1 MDWGA
6 IPQFLAGGLAI
17 GAVYGLI
24 GVGFS
29 LIYSTSKVINFAQ
42 GEFVVYGGLATVS
55 LTLFDLPA
63 SIALPLALAA
73 SIVMGGALQ
82 GLLSTARKGSNEL
95 TYIMTTIGVAIALQG
110 LAHQIWGTDYRTYA
124 LYPQGAIKVLGASV
138 NYATITILVMTAVVC
153 MTLWVFLFRTMI
165 GKAMRACANDSRA
178 AQTVGIRPRR
188 MVLLAYVA
196 GAAIGGLAGMLITPS
211 QMMSYDNG
219 VILAIKGF
227 TAAIVGGLANPFGA
241 VIGGLV
247 LGLLEGLGVGLISS
261 DLQNAYAFITL
272 LLILLIRPQ
281 GLFGRA
287 EPGSARLS
295 CVLLLRL
302 RG

>member
-63 SIALPLALAA
+63 SIALPLSLTA
-73 SIVMGGALQ
+73 SIAMGGALQ
-82 GLLSTARKGSNEL
+82 GLLSTARQGSNEL

-124 LYPQGAIKVLGASV
+124 LYPQGAIKALGASV
-138 NYATITILVMTAVVC
+138 NYATITILAMTAVVC
-153 MTLWVFLFRTMI
+153 MALWVFLFRTMI
-165 GKAMRACANDSRA
+165 GKAMRACANDGRA
-178 AQTVGIRPRR
+178 AQAVGIRPRR
-188 MVLLAYVA
+188 MVLLAYAVS
-196 GAAIGGLAGMLITPS
+196 AAIGGLAGALITPS

-241 VIGGLV
+241 VVGGLV

-261 DLQNAYAFITL
+261 DLQNAYAFFTL
-272 LLILLIRPQ
+272 LLILLVRPQ

-287 EPGSARLS
+287 KPESAR
-295 CVLLLRL
+295 
-302 RG
+302 

>member
-55 LTLFDLPA
+55 LTLFDIPA

-82 GLLSTARKGSNEL
+82 SLLSTARKGSNEL

-110 LAHQIWGTDYRTYA
+110 LAHQIWGTDYKTYA

-138 NYATITILVMTAVVC
+138 NYATITILIMTAVVC
-153 MTLWVFLFRTMI
+153 MALWIFLFRTMI

-196 GAAIGGLAGMLITPS
+196 SAAIGGLAGMLITPS

-261 DLQNAYAFITL
+261 DLQNAYAFLTL
-272 LLILLIRPQ
+272 LLILLVRPQ

-287 EPGSARLS
+287 EPGSAR
-295 CVLLLRL
+295 
-302 RG
+302 

>member
-24 GVGFS
+24 GIGFS

-55 LTLFDLPA
+55 LTLFDVPA
-63 SIALPLALAA
+63 SFALPLSLAA
-73 SIVMGGALQ
+73 CIVMGGALQ

-110 LAHQIWGTDYRTYA
+110 LAHQIWGTDYKTYA

-138 NYATITILVMTAVVC
+138 NYATITILVVTAVVC
-153 MTLWVFLFRTMI
+153 IILWVFLFRSMI

-178 AQTVGIRPRR
+178 ARTVGIRPRR

-196 GAAIGGLAGMLITPS
+196 SAAIGGLAGMLITPS

-261 DLQNAYAFITL
+261 DLQNAYAFLTL
-272 LLILLIRPQ
+272 LVILLFRPQ

-287 EPGSARLS
+287 EPGSAR
-295 CVLLLRL
+295 
-302 RG
+302 

>member
-29 LIYSTSKVINFAQ
+29 LIYSTSRVINFAQ

-55 LTLFDLPA
+55 LTLFDIPTFV
-63 SIALPLALAA
+63 ALPLSVAA
-73 SIVMGGALQ
+73 CVVMGGALQ
-82 GLLSTARKGSNEL
+82 GLLSTARAGSNEL

-110 LAHQIWGTDYRTYA
+110 LAHQIWGTDYRSYA

-138 NYATITILVMTAVVC
+138 NYATITILLVTAAVC
-153 MTLWVFLFRTMI
+153 LALWAFLFRTMI

-178 AQTVGIRPRR
+178 ARTVGIRPRR
-188 MVLLAYVA
+188 MILLAYTA
-196 GAAIGGLAGMLITPS
+196 SAAIGGLAGMLITPS

-227 TAAIVGGLANPFGA
+227 TAAVVGGLANPFGA

-247 LGLLEGLGVGLISS
+247 LGLLEGLGVGLVSS
-261 DLQNAYAFITL
+261 DLQNAYAFFAL
-272 LLILLIRPQ
+272 LLILLVRPQ

-287 EPGSARLS
+287 QPRSAR
-295 CVLLLRL
+295 
-302 RG
+302 

>member
-55 LTLFDLPA
+55 LTLFDIPA

-153 MTLWVFLFRTMI
+153 MTLWAFLFRTMI

-196 GAAIGGLAGMLITPS
+196 SAAIGGLAGMLITPS

-287 EPGSARLS
+287 EPGSAR
-295 CVLLLRL
+295 
-302 RG
+302 

>member
-55 LTLFDLPA
+55 LTLFDIPA
-63 SIALPLALAA
+63 SVALPLSLAA

-110 LAHQIWGTDYRTYA
+110 LAHQIWGTDYKTYA

-138 NYATITILVMTAVVC
+138 NYATITILVMTALVC
-153 MTLWVFLFRTMI
+153 VALWVFLFRSMI

-178 AQTVGIRPRR
+178 ARTVGIRPRR
-188 MVLLAYVA
+188 MVLLAYLA
-196 GAAIGGLAGMLITPS
+196 SAAIGGLAGMLITPS

-261 DLQNAYAFITL
+261 DLQNAYAFLTL
-272 LLILLIRPQ
+272 LVILLVRPQ

-287 EPGSARLS
+287 ESGSAR
-295 CVLLLRL
+295 
-302 RG
+302 

>member
-55 LTLFDLPA
+55 LTLFDIPA
-63 SIALPLALAA
+63 CVALPLSLAA

-124 LYPQGAIKVLGASV
+124 LYPQGAIKMLGASV

-153 MTLWVFLFRTMI
+153 MALWAFLFRTII

-178 AQTVGIRPRR
+178 ARTVGIRPRR
-188 MVLLAYVA
+188 MVMLAYVA
-196 GAAIGGLAGMLITPS
+196 SAAIGGLAGMLITPS

-247 LGLLEGLGVGLISS
+247 LGLLEGLGVGLVSS
-261 DLQNAYAFITL
+261 DLQNAYAFFTL

-281 GLFGRA
+281 GLFGRP
-287 EPGSARLS
+287 EPGSAR
-295 CVLLLRL
+295 
-302 RG
+302 

>member
-55 LTLFDLPA
+55 LTLFDIPA
-63 SIALPLALAA
+63 SIALPLSLAA
-73 SIVMGGALQ
+73 SVVMGGALQ

-110 LAHQIWGTDYRTYA
+110 LAHQIWGTDYKTYA
-124 LYPQGAIKVLGASV
+124 LYPQGAMKVLGASV

-153 MTLWVFLFRTMI
+153 MGLWVFLFRTMI

-178 AQTVGIRPRR
+178 ARTVGIRPRR

-196 GAAIGGLAGMLITPS
+196 SAAIGGLAGMLITPS

-247 LGLLEGLGVGLISS
+247 LGLLEGLGVGS
-261 DLQNAYAFITL
+261 DLV
-272 LLILLIRPQ
+272 
-281 GLFGRA
+281 
-287 EPGSARLS
+287 GSAERVRILHAVVHSSRSASRVVRS
-295 CVLLLRL
+295 C
-302 RG
+302 

>member
-55 LTLFDLPA
+55 LTLFDIPA

-196 GAAIGGLAGMLITPS
+196 SAAIGGLAGMLITPS

-287 EPGSARLS
+287 GPGSAR
-295 CVLLLRL
+295 
-302 RG
+302 

>member
-55 LTLFDLPA
+55 LVLFDLPA
-63 SIALPLALAA
+63 AVALPLSLAA

-82 GLLSTARKGSNEL
+82 GLLSAARKGSNEL

-138 NYATITILVMTAVVC
+138 NYATIAILLVTAVVC
-153 MTLWVFLFRTMI
+153 VALWVFLFRTMI

-178 AQTVGIRPRR
+178 ARTVGIRPRR

-196 GAAIGGLAGMLITPS
+196 SAAIGGLAGMLITPS

-261 DLQNAYAFITL
+261 DLQNAYAFLTL
-272 LLILLIRPQ
+272 LLILLVRPQ
-281 GLFGRA
+281 GLFGRV
-287 EPGSARLS
+287 EPGSAR
-295 CVLLLRL
+295 
-302 RG
+302 

>member
-1 MDWGA
+1 MDWGVV
-6 IPQFLAGGLAI
+6 PQFLAGGLAI

-29 LIYSTSKVINFAQ
+29 LIYNTSKVINFAQ

-55 LTLFDLPA
+55 LTAAKLPT
-63 SIALPLALAA
+63 SIAIPLSLAA
-73 SIVMGGALQ
+73 AVVGGGALQ
-82 GLLSTARKGSNEL
+82 ALLSTARKGSNEL
-95 TYIMTTIGVAIALQG
+95 TYIMTTIGVAIAMQG
-110 LAHQIWGTDYRTYA
+110 LAHQIWGTDFKTFA
-124 LYPQGAIKVLGASV
+124 LYPDGAIKLLGATV
-138 NYATITILVMTAVVC
+138 NYGTITILIVTALVC
-153 MTLWVFLFRTMI
+153 LLLWIFLYRTMI

-188 MVLLAYVA
+188 MVLLAYLASA
-196 GAAIGGLAGMLITPS
+196 GIGGLAGILITPS
-211 QMMSYDNG
+211 QMMSYDYG
-219 VILAIKGF
+219 VLLGIKGF

-261 DLQNAYAFITL
+261 DLQNAYAFLAL
-272 LLILLIRPQ
+272 LVILLVRPQ

-287 EPGSARLS
+287 VAGSAR
-295 CVLLLRL
+295 
-302 RG
+302 

>member
-6 IPQFLAGGLAI
+6 IPQFVAGGLAI

-24 GVGFS
+24 GIGFS

-42 GEFVVYGGLATVS
+42 GEFVVYGGLAAVS
-55 LTLFDLPA
+55 LTLFDIPA
-63 SIALPLALAA
+63 SIALPLSLAA
-73 SIVMGGALQ
+73 SVVMGGALQ

-110 LAHQIWGTDYRTYA
+110 LAHQIWGTDYKTYA
-124 LYPQGAIKVLGASV
+124 LYPEGAIKVLGASV
-138 NYATITILVMTAVVC
+138 NYATITILLTTAVVC
-153 MTLWVFLFRTMI
+153 LALWIFLFRTMI
-165 GKAMRACANDSRA
+165 GKAMRACANDGRA

-188 MVLLAYVA
+188 MVSLAYVA
-196 GAAIGGLAGMLITPS
+196 SAAIGGLAGVLITPS

-241 VIGGLV
+241 VVGGIV
-247 LGLLEGLGVGLISS
+247 LGLLEGLGVGLVSS
-261 DLQNAYAFITL
+261 DLQNAYAFLTL
-272 LLILLIRPQ
+272 LLILLVRPQ

-287 EPGSARLS
+287 EPGSVR
-295 CVLLLRL
+295 
-302 RG
+302 

>member
-55 LTLFDLPA
+55 LTLFDIPA
-63 SIALPLALAA
+63 SIALPLSLAA

-153 MTLWVFLFRTMI
+153 MALWGFLFRTMI
-165 GKAMRACANDSRA
+165 GKAMRACANDGRA

-188 MVLLAYVA
+188 MVLFAYMA
-196 GAAIGGLAGMLITPS
+196 SAAIGGLAGMLITPS
-211 QMMSYDNG
+211 QMMAYDNG

-241 VIGGLV
+241 VIGGLI

-261 DLQNAYAFITL
+261 DLQNAYAFFTL

-281 GLFGRA
+281 GLFGRV
-287 EPGSARLS
+287 EPGSAR
-295 CVLLLRL
+295 
-302 RG
+302 

>member
-55 LTLFDLPA
+55 LTIFNIPA
-63 SIALPLALAA
+63 SVALPLSLAA

-110 LAHQIWGTDYRTYA
+110 LAHQIWGTDYKTFA
-124 LYPQGAIKVLGASV
+124 LYPEGAIKVLGASV
-138 NYATITILVMTAVVC
+138 NYATMTILIMTAVVC
-153 MTLWVFLFRTMI
+153 TALWVFLFRTMV

-196 GAAIGGLAGMLITPS
+196 SAAIGGLAGILITPS

-261 DLQNAYAFITL
+261 DLQNAYAFFAL
-272 LLILLIRPQ
+272 LLILLVRPQ

-287 EPGSARLS
+287 APGSAR
-295 CVLLLRL
+295 
-302 RG
+302 

>member
-6 IPQFLAGGLAI
+6 VPQFLAGGIAI

-24 GVGFS
+24 GIGFS

-55 LTLFDLPA
+55 LILFDIPT
-63 SIALPLALAA
+63 SIALPLSLAA
-73 SIVMGGALQ
+73 SIVMGAVLQ
-82 GLLSTARKGSNEL
+82 GLLSAARKGSNEL

-110 LAHQIWGTDYRTYA
+110 LAHQIWGTDYKTYA
-124 LYPQGAIKVLGASV
+124 LYPQGVIKVLGASV
-138 NYATITILVMTAVVC
+138 NYATITILAMTAIVC
-153 MTLWVFLFRTMI
+153 MALWILLFRTMI

-196 GAAIGGLAGMLITPS
+196 SAAIGGLAGMLITPS

-261 DLQNAYAFITL
+261 DLQNAYAFLAL
-272 LLILLIRPQ
+272 LLTLLIRPQ

-287 EPGSARLS
+287 EPESAR
-295 CVLLLRL
+295 
-302 RG
+302 

>member
-1 MDWGA
+1 MDWDV

-29 LIYSTSKVINFAQ
+29 LIYNTSKVINFAQ

-55 LTLFDLPA
+55 LTVAKLPTA
-63 SIALPLALAA
+63 VAIPLSLAA
-73 SIVMGGALQ
+73 SVVMGGALQ
-82 GLLSTARKGSNEL
+82 ALLSTARKGSNEL
-95 TYIMTTIGVAIALQG
+95 TYIMTTIGVAIAMQG
-110 LAHQIWGTDYRTYA
+110 LAHQIWGTDFKTFA
-124 LYPQGAIKVLGASV
+124 LYPDGAVRLLGATV
-138 NYATITILVMTAVVC
+138 NYGTITVLLATAVVC
-153 MTLWVFLFRTMI
+153 ALLWIFLYRTMV

-178 AQTVGIRPRR
+178 AQAVGIRPRR

-196 GAAIGGLAGMLITPS
+196 SAGIGGLAGILITPS

-219 VILAIKGF
+219 VLLAIKGF
-227 TAAIVGGLANPFGA
+227 TAALVGGLANPFGA
-241 VIGGLV
+241 VVGGVV

-261 DLQNAYAFITL
+261 DLQNAYAFLAL
-272 LLILLIRPQ
+272 LVILLVRPQ

-287 EPGSARLS
+287 AAGSAR
-295 CVLLLRL
+295 
-302 RG
+302 

>member
-55 LTLFDLPA
+55 LTLFDIPA
-63 SIALPLALAA
+63 SIALPLSLAA

-110 LAHQIWGTDYRTYA
+110 LAHQIWGTDYKTYA

-153 MTLWVFLFRTMI
+153 LALWVFLFRTMI

-178 AQTVGIRPRR
+178 ARTVGIRPRR
-188 MVLLAYVA
+188 MVLFAYVA
-196 GAAIGGLAGMLITPS
+196 SAAIGGLAGMLITPS

-261 DLQNAYAFITL
+261 DLQNAYAFFTL
-272 LLILLIRPQ
+272 LLILLVRPQ

-287 EPGSARLS
+287 EVGSAR
-295 CVLLLRL
+295 
-302 RG
+302 

>member
-55 LTLFDLPA
+55 LTLFDIPA
-63 SIALPLALAA
+63 SIAQPLALAA

-138 NYATITILVMTAVVC
+138 NYATITILLMTAVVC
-153 MTLWVFLFRTMI
+153 LTLWVFLFRTMI

-196 GAAIGGLAGMLITPS
+196 SAAIGGLAGMLITPS

-287 EPGSARLS
+287 EPGSAR
-295 CVLLLRL
+295 
-302 RG
+302 

>member
-287 EPGSARLS
+287 EPGSAR
-295 CVLLLRL
+295 
-302 RG
+302 

>member
-6 IPQFLAGGLAI
+6 IPQFVAGGLAI

-55 LTLFDLPA
+55 LTLFDIPA

-196 GAAIGGLAGMLITPS
+196 SAAIGGLAGMLITPS

-287 EPGSARLS
+287 EPGSAR
-295 CVLLLRL
+295 
-302 RG
+302 

>member
-55 LTLFDLPA
+55 LTLFDIPA
-63 SIALPLALAA
+63 SIALPLSLAA
-73 SIVMGGALQ
+73 SVVMGGALQ

-110 LAHQIWGTDYRTYA
+110 LAHQIWGTDYKTYA
-124 LYPQGAIKVLGASV
+124 LYPQGAMKVLGASV

-153 MTLWVFLFRTMI
+153 MALWVFLFRTMI

-178 AQTVGIRPRR
+178 ARTVGIRPRR

-196 GAAIGGLAGMLITPS
+196 SAAIGGLAGMLITPS

-247 LGLLEGLGVGLISS
+247 LGLLEGLGVGLVSS
-261 DLQNAYAFITL
+261 DLQNAYAFFTL
-272 LLILLIRPQ
+272 LLILLVRPQ

-287 EPGSARLS
+287 EAGSAR
-295 CVLLLRL
+295 
-302 RG
+302 